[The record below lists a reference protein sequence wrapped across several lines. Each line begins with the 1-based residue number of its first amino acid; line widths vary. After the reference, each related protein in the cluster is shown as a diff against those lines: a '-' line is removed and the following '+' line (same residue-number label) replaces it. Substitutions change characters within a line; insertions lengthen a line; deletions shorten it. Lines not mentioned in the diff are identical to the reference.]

1 MKIIRY
7 GVRAKEHMPGD
18 DMRASVAFTR
28 TRRARKLNALR
39 EAALVAVDRLGRER
53 AVVAMLTVVADSAD
67 VIPRDE
73 PSLLL
78 LSASPNSPNL
88 PAALS
93 AVGVAA

>member
-7 GVRAKEHMPGD
+7 GVRAKEHLPGD

-28 TRRARKLNALR
+28 TRRTRKLNGLR
-39 EAALVAVDRLGRER
+39 EAALVAVDRIGRER
-53 AVVAMLTVVADSAD
+53 AVVAMLTAAADSAE
-67 VIPRDE
+67 VIPRHE

-78 LSASPNSPNL
+78 LSASPNSPNT
-88 PAALS
+88 PVALS